1 MEPANYLRLRAEE
14 IIEQAVAP
22 SAPGSQPERAVAGFR
37 HLVGA
42 AMALHGAGL
51 IAAPEADA
59 VIAEAADALAVR
71 GVDWLLTGL
80 GAPELTQLH
89 HTAGPGPPE
98 RLQRVVAVGRTLSPQ
113 PAPGR
118 APRPARR
125 PEEAAE
131 VSLVLTSVEVWADR
145 GIVRLVD
152 GGGAASDWE
161 LWPAPGPQDMAMTVE
176 LTLGRPVDVV
186 LAEGAATAPLGAR
199 ASRAGA
205 GTYLEWLAW
214 QQLAEVRRLPT
225 IEVMNEARG
234 RVESA
239 SAAFSA
245 LELAAGQGWPVDA
258 GAAFHAALLGACLVD
273 PGPSDAPAAPVP
285 PAWSRIVGS
294 PAVPAGLREVLPVA
308 GRLPDDAGGWTLTS
322 VEDWVDHWR
331 LVAVG
336 FPTSPGCVWAAVDDA
351 GSAYG
356 GSVAGPSA
364 IRFDPG
370 LGDGWSSL
378 TVSVVDAGEV
388 VSIEVRR

>member
-1 MEPANYLRLRAEE
+1 MEPADYLRLRAEE
-14 IIEQAVAP
+14 VIEAVVAP
-22 SAPGSQPERAVAGFR
+22 CPPGWQPGRVVAGFR

-42 AMALHGAGL
+42 AMALRGAGL
-51 IAAPEADA
+51 VAGPEADA

-71 GVDWLLTGL
+71 GVDWLVTGL
-80 GAPELTQLH
+80 GGPELTQLH
-89 HTAGPGPPE
+89 HTAGPGLPE
-98 RLQRVVAVGRTLSPQ
+98 RLQRVVAVGRPLPSRWQGAGET
-113 PAPGR
+113 
-118 APRPARR
+118 
-125 PEEAAE
+125 
-131 VSLVLTSVEVWADR
+131 SLVLTSVEVWADR

-152 GGGAASDWE
+152 GEGTASEWE
-161 LWPAPGPQDMAMTVE
+161 LWPAPGPQDVAMTVE
-176 LTLGRPVDVV
+176 LTPGRPVDVV
-186 LAEGAATAPLGAR
+186 LGEGAPSAPLGAR

-234 RVESA
+234 RVDSA
-239 SAAFSA
+239 AAAFSA
-245 LELAAGQGWPVDA
+245 LGLAAGQGWPVDA

-273 PGPSDAPAAPVP
+273 LGPSDGPGAPVP
-285 PAWSRIVGS
+285 PAWSRIVAP
-294 PAVPAGLREVLPVA
+294 PARPAGLREVLPVA

-336 FPTSPGCVWAAVDDA
+336 FPTSPGCVWAAVDDV